1 MKKFTKEELQKK
13 NWNELHDILLE
24 VKGYFLSTQYNNKN
38 DIITD
43 ILKYQ

>member
-1 MKKFTKEELQKK
+1 MKKFTKDELQWKGYQ
-13 NWNELHDILLE
+13 ELQSILLE

-38 DIITD
+38 DIIID